1 MSLDERLKSVAQA
14 YLSMHEKKM
23 DPVDKD
29 ELKGKHAD
37 RDDKDID
44 NDGDVDDS
52 DEYLHKKRQAISK
65 SQKEGKRGFIAA
77 AKAAK
82 EKGEK
87 TFVFAGKKY
96 NCEEVLAKEAV
107 EVEVEKDSEASP
119 EMKKKPVAKGK
130 PAAKKKDDKEE
141 KGEAEVQAEGKYV
154 GGPSHTHPQHI
165 GGNNSPEAKKIKT
178 ALTKAGHSFKDHGD
192 LPANKKAN
200 KHYISMKDKQGHA
213 ALMKLKKTHM
223 NEGVDTSPAGN
234 SPAAKAMAARDA
246 EALDQ
251 AKKDTKADKRRDEDK
266 QDGTNAV
273 KEAPKRHNDSK
284 VGEKEL
290 KKFKDMR

>member
-44 NDGDVDDS
+44 NDGDVDGS

-107 EVEVEKDSEASP
+107 EIEVDKDSEASP
-119 EMKKKPVAKGK
+119 EMKKDTPKKGK
-130 PAAKKKDDKEE
+130 KDMKVKKKEDDKEE
-141 KGEAEVQAEGKYV
+141 KGEAEVQAEG
-154 GGPSHTHPQHI
+154 
-165 GGNNSPEAKKIKT
+165 
-178 ALTKAGHSFKDHGD
+178 
-192 LPANKKAN
+192 
-200 KHYISMKDKQGHA
+200 
-213 ALMKLKKTHM
+213 
-223 NEGVDTSPAGN
+223 VDTSPAGD

-284 VGEKEL
+284 VGEKVL

>member
-44 NDGDVDDS
+44 NDGDVDSS
-52 DEYLHKKRQAISK
+52 DEYLHKKRKAISK
-65 SQKEGKRGFIAA
+65 SQEEGKRGFVLAA
-77 AKAAK
+77 KKAKAA
-82 EKGEK
+82 GEK
-87 TFVFAGKKY
+87 TFVFAGKTY
-96 NCEEVLAKEAV
+96 NCEDVLNKEGVEIEVD
-107 EVEVEKDSEASP
+107 KDSEASP
-119 EMKKKPVAKGK
+119 EMKKKTAPVDKK
-130 PAAKKKDDKEE
+130 KMKVTKKDDKDDKE
-141 KGEAEVQAEGKYV
+141 KGESEVQ
-154 GGPSHTHPQHI
+154 S
-165 GGNNSPEAKKIKT
+165 
-178 ALTKAGHSFKDHGD
+178 
-192 LPANKKAN
+192 
-200 KHYISMKDKQGHA
+200 
-213 ALMKLKKTHM
+213 
-223 NEGVDTSPAGN
+223 EGVDTSAAGD
-234 SPAAKAMAARDA
+234 SPPAKAMAARDK
-246 EALDQ
+246 EVLDQ

-284 VGEKEL
+284 VGEKVM